1 MLLLLFAKS
10 WVNGYTRGGKFVA
23 GYNRSGGAGAGQASF
38 DFYAGK
44 PLRSGTVNAQRDAG
58 HAAAND
64 LLGWSARRAGASLLR
79 TRFPENF
86 RDAGFA
92 NLIGR
97 HVETSLDLAA
107 VAQVCRDPRFETLRI
122 LFCDVQGNVVGQSAV
137 TSRLPAVL
145 QFATP
150 QEFGPMLERLDAL
163 ASQYG
168 ASHYWLT
175 HNHPN
180 GSATPSKE
188 DVRMTQAIAER
199 IPGFAGHVVINS
211 SEYATIDRH
220 GHVTVQKR
228 ELSRDTYTFRPP
240 TDGLGENVWSASRL
254 ADYAKTLQVRP
265 EFATVISIANGL
277 THSIAEYPEKAMRA
291 TTDRGRLKAVAL
303 LRRMARAAGADNG
316 LMMVVRGDV
325 QRYRYLV
332 ESGVVVDVVNAETG
346 RTLRAQDK
354 TIKPGPVWALG
365 GRIKSHWTHDSA
377 S

>member
-10 WVNGYTRGGKFVA
+10 WVNGYTRSGKFVA
-23 GYNRSGGAGAGQASF
+23 GYNRSSGAGAGQASF
-38 DFYAGK
+38 DFYSGK

-86 RDAGFA
+86 RDSGFA
-92 NLIGR
+92 SLIGQR
-97 HVETSLDLAA
+97 VETSLDLAA

-122 LFCDVQGNVVGQSAV
+122 LFCDVRGNVIGQSAV

-145 QFATP
+145 QFSTP
-150 QEFGPMLERLDAL
+150 GEFGPMLEHLDAL

-211 SEYATIDRH
+211 REYATIDRH
-220 GHVTVQKR
+220 GRVTVQRR
-228 ELSRDTYTFRPP
+228 ELSTETYEFQPP
-240 TDGLGENVWSASRL
+240 EDGLGENVWSADRL
-254 ADYAKTLQVRP
+254 ADYAKTLQVRSD
-265 EFATVISIANGL
+265 FATVISIVNGL
-277 THSIAEYPEKAMRA
+277 THSIAEYPERMLGAE
-291 TTDRGRLKAVAL
+291 TDRARLKAVAL
-303 LRRMARAAGADNG
+303 LRRMAMAAGADNG

-325 QRYRYLV
+325 RRYRYLV
-332 ESGVVVDVVNAETG
+332 ESGVVVDVVNADTG

-354 TIKPGPVWALG
+354 KIRPGATWALG